1 MFRAHLTDGCK
12 KTAVALKTDLA
23 VIPGGLTSVLQPL
36 DVCLNKPFKDRL
48 CKMWTEW
55 MSSGSATLTKG
66 GNLQKPDI
74 TLVAAW
80 VDEAWKSIPEEMIKH
95 SFLKCGISNAMD
107 GTEDDALFDDE
118 AEDLVDVE
126 DHIGD
131 VSEEIYNELFDD

>member
-1 MFRAHLTDGCK
+1 
-12 KTAVALKTDLA
+12 
-23 VIPGGLTSVLQPL
+23 
-36 DVCLNKPFKDRL
+36 
-48 CKMWTEW
+48 

-107 GTEDDALFDDE
+107 GTKDDALFDDE
-118 AEDLVDVE
+118 AEDPADVE
-126 DHIGD
+126 AYSEDNDHTDDHIGD
-131 VSEEIYNELFDD
+131 VSEEIYNELFDERSDNFNFNMFTYVCTNTKCFQFT

>member
-1 MFRAHLTDGCK
+1 
-12 KTAVALKTDLA
+12 
-23 VIPGGLTSVLQPL
+23 
-36 DVCLNKPFKDRL
+36 
-48 CKMWTEW
+48 MWTEW

-95 SFLKCGISNAMD
+95 SFLKCGISNSMD

-118 AEDLVDVE
+118 AEDLADVE
-126 DHIGD
+126 AYSEDNDHTDDHIGD
-131 VSEEIYNELFDD
+131 VSEEIYNELFDERSDNFNFNMFTCLY

>member
-1 MFRAHLTDGCK
+1 
-12 KTAVALKTDLA
+12 
-23 VIPGGLTSVLQPL
+23 
-36 DVCLNKPFKDRL
+36 
-48 CKMWTEW
+48 

-118 AEDLVDVE
+118 AEDPADVE
-126 DHIGD
+126 A
-131 VSEEIYNELFDD
+131 